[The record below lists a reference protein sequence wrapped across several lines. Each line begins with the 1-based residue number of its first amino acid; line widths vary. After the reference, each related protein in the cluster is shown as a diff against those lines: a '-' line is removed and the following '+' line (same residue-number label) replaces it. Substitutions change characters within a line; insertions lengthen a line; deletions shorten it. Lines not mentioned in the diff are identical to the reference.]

1 MIIDRIEK
9 GKEMKKSVKH
19 YLSHYLEFL
28 VKDEYNNEEKIHDVQ
43 NMLIYLGGAIF
54 MDSDIISVLTKVFSN
69 VDPEK
74 YDDLLNGDERQV
86 LDQLLRDLDLMP
98 KLERINIINSE
109 NAENDEIFIKKILNN
124 LKDLLPEIM
133 NDDKESKRK
142 AEYISHEL
150 ESGAYKLVRIHRELD
165 RS

>member
-1 MIIDRIEK
+1 MKINHIDLA
-9 GKEMKKSVKH
+9 KKKKH
-19 YLSHYLEFL
+19 DLQIMLHDYLKFL
-28 VKDEYNNEEKIHDVQ
+28 RADEYNHQ
-43 NMLIYLGGAIF
+43 NVE
-54 MDSDIISVLTKVFSN
+54 SDIYSIFAYLKDKIIMNKRVIPILYSLLKDVDLTGITESLTS
-69 VDPEK
+69 
-74 YDDLLNGDERQV
+74 DDRSF
-86 LDQLLRDLDLMP
+86 LDQLLRDLNLMP
-98 KLERINIINSE
+98 ELERINIVNSE